1 MRSGNL
7 SQRNQAEKSKQ
18 IKGIRT
24 VKEEVKLSLF
34 VDDMILSVQF
44 QKINA
49 FIQIKLI
56 NSFNEVAR
64 YTAITERSV
73 SNYVELN

>member
-7 SQRNQAEKSKQ
+7 SQRNQPEKSKQ

-73 SNYVELN
+73 SNYIKLN

>member
-1 MRSGNL
+1 MPTLSVLLLHKEVRSGNL

-18 IKGIRT
+18 IKGIQT

-34 VDDMILSVQF
+34 VDDTILSVQF

-49 FIQIKLI
+49 FIQI
-56 NSFNEVAR
+56 
-64 YTAITERSV
+64 
-73 SNYVELN
+73 

>member
-7 SQRNQAEKSKQ
+7 SQRNQPEKSKQ